1 VCAGVSLRDRSLRD
15 RVTRDRPATD
25 AGPVEVDLTGPPWP
39 PGAVGSPPD
48 LFDRPDDPA
57 GSPGSAGDA
66 SPAGRRGGASGWAR
80 VLGMVALA
88 VIVGVGA
95 LLRFWN
101 LDRVGFRGD
110 EAVYAGQAAVM
121 AGVDELQRYFILMS
135 RGNSNFLLYQRIVSL
150 AYRMFG
156 VSDVLA
162 RVVAATF
169 STLTIVVVVAIARTL
184 YTRRTALIAA
194 LLLAVSSYSVALGRL
209 ALLDATLTFLVALAM
224 LCLARWDRTSRPVWL
239 YAFGACVALAIQAKI
254 VGVLLLPILGV
265 YLLVTRRR
273 VPRGVVGV
281 AAAAFLVFLSP
292 VLLDLASNGREFGDF
307 LSRSSRRVSHV
318 PWTYYPTVLLGREG
332 IVVVLLWAAGVA
344 VAVVRRS
351 RADLLPGLWL
361 LGFVGFYQ
369 LYPLKAFNYLLP
381 SVPALCLLA
390 ARAVERVPRPS
401 ALGPRVAAVG
411 ALVVV
416 FVAGVVPHQWR
427 ALHDDS
433 FAGLEE
439 SARWLAANSPPDA
452 GVMTLSHGS
461 AQYVFSFYARRD
473 AYPFGRFRL
482 ATVLPGG
489 RIVHALPSAGGITPR
504 DWVALW
510 PPKLLEE
517 GSVDYLVY
525 YATSTTID
533 DPEEDAL
540 VNTSTQRKFRE
551 LIARYGGQLV
561 HTVYVNHEGRAWIY
575 KASRLRKKPV
585 VTHSVD
591 EGVVSVRGWGFTM
604 NSPVTLH
611 YHNRRVA
618 TALAGSDGTLRLRFR
633 VPARAQPP
641 WYVVLTDSE
650 GNYAS
655 FSGLSSRRAGANAGG
670 EGGGR
675 PRPRG

>member
-1 VCAGVSLRDRSLRD
+1 MKARD
-15 RVTRDRPATD
+15 RVTRDRPAD
-25 AGPVEVDLTGPPWP
+25 AGTVRVDLTEPLEPMAPPS
-39 PGAVGSPPD
+39 GSSV
-48 LFDRPDDPA
+48 DPA
-57 GSPGSAGDA
+57 GNGEAHGPVGADGA
-66 SPAGRRGGASGWAR
+66 EAAGRRAGASRWAR
-80 VLGMVALA
+80 VLGVVALA
-88 VIVGVGA
+88 VIVVVGG

-169 STLTIVVVVAIARTL
+169 STLTIVVVFAIARTL

-194 LLLAVSSYSVALGRL
+194 LLLAVSSYSVALARL
-209 ALLDATLTFLVALAM
+209 ALLDATLTFLVAVAM
-224 LCLARWDRTSRPVWL
+224 LCLARWDRTSKPVWL
-239 YAFGACVALAIQAKI
+239 YAFGACAALAIQAKI

-265 YLLVTRRR
+265 YLLVSRRR
-273 VPRGVVGV
+273 VPLGIVGI

-307 LSRSSRRVSHV
+307 LARSSRRVSHV

-332 IVVVLLWAAGVA
+332 IVVVLLWTAGVA
-344 VAVVRRS
+344 AAVVRRS

-390 ARAVERVPRPS
+390 ARALERLPRPS
-401 ALGPRVAAVG
+401 ALGARVAAAS
-411 ALVVV
+411 ALVVL
-416 FVAGVVPHQWR
+416 FVVGVVPHQSR

-439 SARWLAANSPPDA
+439 SARWLADNSPTDA

-489 RIVHALPSAGGITPR
+489 EIVHALPSAGGITPR

-575 KASRLRKKPV
+575 KATRLRKKPV
-585 VTHSVD
+585 VTHSV
-591 EGVVSVRGWGFTM
+591 GGGAVKVRGWGFTM
-604 NSPVTLH
+604 DSPVTVH
-611 YHNRRVA
+611 YHGRRVA
-618 TALAGSDGTLRLRFR
+618 TTRADGDGSVRLSFR
-633 VPARAQPP
+633 VPAKAQLP

-655 FSGLSSRRAGANAGG
+655 FSGLSGRGTGAKAGAKAGDAGG
-670 EGGGR
+670 RR